1 MVIQSCVRRRQA
13 RKVLLTLKVE
23 ARSVTHFKEVSY
35 KLESKVVE
43 LTQSLTQQK
52 DEKKKFS
59 DKANQLETQMK
70 TWMDKYEKMEK
81 KAKGFELAL
90 QEPTVSKADWEKL
103 QIEKD
108 GLHSEHQ
115 IVVQKLK
122 AHEQTISK
130 LQEELKEQKSE
141 VAKLREEAKALEKPT
156 AEDVN
161 VEELKSQIASLKSQL
176 SQTLNAPRRQ
186 HSSNNL
192 RSPSPAP
199 DRMRGISPPPPASFE
214 KETDASARGR
224 SPTGLPVPRKI
235 RRNSSAE
242 LSKAKPKTSIDNIR
256 QTELHLKNH
265 RPTSVD
271 HFSSLLGGK
280 HDRIIEEPDGDPE
293 EGVSNPWGLAS
304 SEDRSFC

>member
-1 MVIQSCVRRRQA
+1 LARKNYEKQRRQIVLIQSCVRRRQA
-13 RKVLLTLKVE
+13 RKTLLALKVE

-52 DEKKKFS
+52 DEKKKFA
-59 DKANQLETQMK
+59 DKATQLESQMK
-70 TWMDKYEKMEK
+70 TWIEKYEKMEK
-81 KAKGFELAL
+81 KAKGYELAL
-90 QEPTVSKADWEKL
+90 QEPTVPKGDWEKL
-103 QIEKD
+103 QSEKD

-115 IVVQKLK
+115 TSLQKLK
-122 AHEQTISK
+122 THKLTISK
-130 LQEELKEQKSE
+130 LQEQLEQYKNE
-141 VAKLREEAKALEKPT
+141 NAKLREEVKALEKKP
-156 AEDVN
+156 AVEDVN

-224 SPTGLPVPRKI
+224 SPTGLPVPRKV

-242 LSKAKPKTSIDNIR
+242 LSKGKPKTSIDNIR

-280 HDRIIEEPDGDPE
+280 HDRIVEEPDGDPE
-293 EGVSNPWGLAS
+293 EGVS
-304 SEDRSFC
+304 